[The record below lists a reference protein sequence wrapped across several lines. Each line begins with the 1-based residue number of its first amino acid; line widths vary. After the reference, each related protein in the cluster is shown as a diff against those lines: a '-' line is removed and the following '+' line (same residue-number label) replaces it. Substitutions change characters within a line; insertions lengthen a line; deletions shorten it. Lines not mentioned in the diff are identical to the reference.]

1 MQVILSQACILLS
14 VNAIQHSIWID
25 FFAVAIAVNMA
36 GKISRPVKSHFS
48 EGFLGARRLL
58 FLI

>member
-1 MQVILSQACILLS
+1 

-48 EGFLGARRLL
+48 EGFLGASRLL